1 MTQHRLVIKIGG
13 GQVDD
18 LHFLEGLVESIRDTH
33 DHQMLIV
40 HGGGKEIA
48 FWQERLG
55 LEPHFLEG
63 LRVTDAQS
71 LQVAE
76 MVLSGLV
83 NKRLVG
89 RLVAGGVP
97 AVGLSGVDGGL
108 IRVERMRHPAGD
120 LGFVGRVV
128 RIEPTALQVLLS
140 QRLLP
145 VISPISLGLDGQTYN
160 VNADHAAWAIAR
172 EISAESLVFVSN
184 VPGVLVEGRPLPH
197 LGSDQIEPLIR
208 DGVIDGGMVPKVRS
222 ALAALAGGVRSVRI
236 TDLDGLRSGG
246 GTAITQDQRL
256 ASAPEG

>member
-1 MTQHRLVIKIGG
+1 MAQRRLVIKIGG

-18 LHFLEGLVESIRDTH
+18 LHFLEGLVGVIRDMA
-33 DHQMLIV
+33 DRRILIV

-48 FWQERLG
+48 IWQERLG
-55 LEPHFLEG
+55 LEPRFVEG

-83 NKRLVG
+83 NKRLVA
-89 RLVAGGVP
+89 RMVAGGVP

-108 IRVERMRHPAGD
+108 IRVERMSYPAGE

-128 RIEPTALQVLLS
+128 EVNPASLEVLLE
-140 QRLLP
+140 QGLLP

-172 EISAESLVFVSN
+172 AVAAESLVFVSD
-184 VPGVLVEGRPLPH
+184 VPGVLVEGSTLAH
-197 LGSDQIEPLIR
+197 LDADQIEPLIHAE
-208 DGVIDGGMVPKVRS
+208 VIRGGMVPKVRS
-222 ALAALAGGVRSVRI
+222 ALAALAGGVPTVRI
-236 TDLDGLRSGG
+236 TNLDGLRSGG
-246 GTAITQDQRL
+246 GTVIT
-256 ASAPEG
+256 